1 MKHLIIRN
9 FGPVQSADLDMRRV
23 NLIIGP
29 QSSGKSSILKIAC
42 YCTWVEKRIALE
54 QSSERFSVKGFFEKK
69 LVSFHKLEGFM
80 QEDSFISYESD
91 TMKFSFCKREETFN
105 FAWKDRWGYHKSKI
119 SYIPAERNIVAA
131 IPNWFEVNL
140 EDNNIRNFMADWE
153 VARKNFTN
161 GNKLDVLNLG
171 VQYFYESSSKVD
183 KVQIAPGK
191 TLNFTNTSSGLQSLI
206 PLYVLLQYLTD
217 GFYREDDRKDSVADD
232 TMNQVLLQ
240 TIYKTLFEEK
250 QKKFRNTVYL
260 DTNGQQTNGIILF
273 SVDGSIFPFASV
285 KDGNECVRIYENFTH
300 VSQTTVFLEEPE
312 ENLFPLTQRDLVNS
326 LVDMINGEHPHSLF
340 VTTHSPYI
348 MASFNNLIQAGD
360 VLADDATKQEALE
373 AILPSRLALNF
384 KEVSA
389 YALKDGKT
397 HLIMDEEMQLIS
409 PSELDAVS
417 DEISIQFGKLLD
429 L

>member
-91 TMKFSFCKREETFN
+91 TMKFSFCKRDEVFN
-105 FAWKDRWGYHKSKI
+105 FEWKDRWGYHKSKI

-191 TLNFTNTSSGLQSLI
+191 TLSFTNTSSGLQSLI

-217 GFYREDDRKDSVADD
+217 GIYNENDRKDSVADD

-240 TIYKTLFEEK
+240 TIYKTLFEEN
-250 QKKFRNTVYL
+250 QKKSQKTHL
-260 DTNGQQTNGIILF
+260 DNRRYK
-273 SVDGSIFPFASV
+273 GSITLLNIDGTLWPFASRE
-285 KDGNECVRIYENFTH
+285 DGNECLRIYENFTH

-326 LVDMINGEHPHSLF
+326 LVDKINGEHPHSLF

-360 VLADDATKQEALE
+360 ALAEDATKKESLE

-389 YALKDGKT
+389 YALKDGNT
-397 HLIMDEEMQLIS
+397 HLIMDDEMQLIS